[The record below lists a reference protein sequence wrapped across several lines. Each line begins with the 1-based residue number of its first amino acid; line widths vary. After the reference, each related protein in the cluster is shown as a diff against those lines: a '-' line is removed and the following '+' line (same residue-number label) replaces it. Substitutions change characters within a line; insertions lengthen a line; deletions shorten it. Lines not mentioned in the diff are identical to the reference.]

1 MNIIIKEAKS
11 ENLKDI
17 QILNNKLFE
26 YEYDGWDKDLKLGW
40 PFDEEGKNYFI
51 DMINNQIVFIAFD
64 DDKPIAY
71 LAGNTKAENAYLTI
85 KVAEIDNMFVDD
97 EYRGKNIGSM
107 LIDTFKEYCIK
118 KGIET
123 FKVNASAPNI
133 KAINF
138 YKKNGFMEH
147 DITLWC
153 KV

>member
-1 MNIIIKEAKS
+1 MNITIKKAKN
-11 ENLKDI
+11 EDLKDI

-40 PFDEEGKNYFI
+40 PLDEEGKNYFVN
-51 DMINNQIVFIAFD
+51 MINNQIVFIAFD
-64 DDKPIAY
+64 DNKPIAY
-71 LAGNTKAENAYLTI
+71 LAGNLKAKNSYLAI
-85 KVAEIDNMFVDD
+85 EVAEIDNMFVDD

-107 LIDTFKEYCIK
+107 LIDTFKNYCMEE
-118 KGIET
+118 GITT
-123 FKVNASAPNI
+123 FKVNASAPNA

-138 YKKNGFMEH
+138 YKKNGFIEH